1 MKIQDI
7 ETRFLEWA
15 LTQED
20 FRAAFIVG
28 SQARRDHPADQ
39 FSDLDI
45 ILFVRDVES
54 RYQDSSWLEEIAPLW
69 LSQMGNTVNGEPE
82 RLVLFAGGFQVD
94 FVFHPVE
101 VVPQFQQMVAAGNL
115 PDTLQRG
122 TRILFDKDGLL
133 PILPESARIPPVP
146 HPTEKEFLQ
155 TLDSF
160 WFNAVYCA
168 KQLRR
173 GDLWLFQ
180 NSSSGMIWPLLRM
193 VEWQARATHGWDYD
207 TWHAGKFIAEW
218 ADPEIYTALQYV
230 FAHLESA
237 DSWRA
242 LQTRLSLMHDT
253 AMKLAT
259 AMEYSYPFALEQNIS
274 KCIQEIREVQ
284 PTMSD

>member
-1 MKIQDI
+1 MNIHDL
-7 ETRFLEWA
+7 ENRFVEWA
-15 LTQED
+15 KTQDD

-45 ILFVRDVES
+45 ILFVRQVEA

-69 LSQMGNTVNGEPE
+69 LSQMGHTVNGDPE
-82 RLVLFAGGFQVD
+82 CQALFSGGFQVD
-94 FVFHPVE
+94 FVFHHDGVL
-101 VVPQFQQMVAAGNL
+101 PQFQQMVAAGNL
-115 PDTLQRG
+115 PDTIQRG
-122 TRILFDKDGLL
+122 TRILLDKDGML
-133 PILPESARIPPVP
+133 PVLPESIRIPPAP
-146 HPTEKEFLQ
+146 YPTEMEFRQ

-168 KQLRR
+168 KQLKR
-173 GDLWLFQ
+173 GELWLFQ
-180 NSSSGMIWPLLRM
+180 NSSGGMIWPLLRM

-218 ADPEIYTALQYV
+218 ADPEVYAALQQV
-230 FAHLESA
+230 FAHLERD

-253 AMKLAT
+253 AYKLAT
-259 AMEYSYPFALEQNIS
+259 ALDYSYPVVLEQNIS
-274 KCIQEIREVQ
+274 NCIQEIGDVQ
-284 PTMSD
+284 VG

>member
-1 MKIQDI
+1 MRIQNLEI
-7 ETRFLEWA
+7 RFIEWA
-15 LTQED
+15 KTQDD

-28 SQARRDHPADQ
+28 SQARHDHPADQ

-45 ILFVRDVES
+45 ILFVNDVES
-54 RYQDSSWLEEIAPLW
+54 RYQDESWLQEIAPLW
-69 LSQMGNTVNGEPE
+69 LSQMGHTINGEPE

-101 VVPQFQQMVAAGNL
+101 ILPQFQQMVAAGNL
-115 PDTLQRG
+115 PDTIQRG

-133 PILPESARIPPVP
+133 PVLPKSIRIPPAP
-146 HPTEKEFLQ
+146 QPTEMEFRQ

-168 KQLRR
+168 KQLKR
-173 GDLWLFQ
+173 GELWLFQ
-180 NSSSGMIWPLLRM
+180 NGSGGMIWPLLRM
-193 VEWQARATHGWDYD
+193 VEWQARAVHGWDFD

-218 ADPEIYTALQYV
+218 ADPQTFTALQGV
-230 FAHLESA
+230 FAHMQSD

-242 LQTRLSLMHDT
+242 LQSRMSLMNDT
-253 AMKLAT
+253 AQKLA
-259 AMEYSYPFALEQNIS
+259 AALDYSYPLVLEKQIS

-284 PTMSD
+284 LTMSD